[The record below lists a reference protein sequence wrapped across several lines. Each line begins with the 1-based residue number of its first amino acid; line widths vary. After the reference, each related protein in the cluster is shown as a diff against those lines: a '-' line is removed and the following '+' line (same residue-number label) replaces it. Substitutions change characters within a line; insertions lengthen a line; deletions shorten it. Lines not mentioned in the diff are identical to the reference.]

1 MSVRITRMELLR
13 LKRRI
18 ELAMRAKGLL
28 EEKRN
33 ILVMEMLDFLR
44 EISNIQKTLDTS
56 LAEVYDSLIRAQLI
70 MGKLSFKKVS
80 FNPSDRF
87 RIEATTK
94 SVVGVE
100 IPVFSFAKVNELRD
114 AFPYSF
120 VTTSSE
126 LDKSIIKL
134 EEVIQ
139 VIVDLAEAEAAIK
152 DLAGELKRLKRRVNA
167 LEHII
172 IPRMNYTI
180 RFIESRLEEMERESF
195 FRLKRIKGILET
207 RRKTL

>member
-1 MSVRITRMELLR
+1 MELLR